1 MRPERISEHMRKE
14 QEYQAMLNEE
24 LKEYLKV
31 TKITARER
39 KALREWVAAG
49 HSVHENN
56 AMAVSEGGYP
66 IDFLDIYREE
76 EELRQATKDM
86 SPEESRKY
94 MMDYYGYSDESGD
107 NEPEPLDDI
116 DFSKLE
122 GKDLDFIFGN

>member
-1 MRPERISEHMRKE
+1 MKPERISEHMIKE
-14 QEYQAMLNEE
+14 QEYQAMLDEE
-24 LKEYLKV
+24 LKEYLKE
-31 TKITARER
+31 TKMTAKEC

-56 AMAVSEGGYP
+56 AMAVCVGGYP

-76 EELRQATKDM
+76 EELRQATKGM
-86 SPEESRKY
+86 NPEDARKY
-94 MMDYYGYSDESGD
+94 MMDYYGYTDSPRD

-116 DFSKLE
+116 DCSKLE

>member
-1 MRPERISEHMRKE
+1 MTIE
-14 QEYQAMLNEE
+14 QEYQNALNEE
-24 LKEYLKV
+24 LKEYLKE
-31 TKITARER
+31 TKMTARER

-76 EELRQATKDM
+76 EELRQATKGL
-86 SPEESRKY
+86 SPEDARKY
-94 MMDYYGYSDESGD
+94 MMDYYGYTDEPSDHD
-107 NEPEPLDDI
+107 PEPLDDI

>member
-1 MRPERISEHMRKE
+1 
-14 QEYQAMLNEE
+14 
-24 LKEYLKV
+24 
-31 TKITARER
+31 
-39 KALREWVAAG
+39 
-49 HSVHENN
+49 
-56 AMAVSEGGYP
+56 
-66 IDFLDIYREE
+66 
-76 EELRQATKDM
+76 M

>member
-1 MRPERISEHMRKE
+1 MKPERISEHMIKE
-14 QEYQAMLNEE
+14 QEYQAMLDEE
-24 LKEYLKV
+24 LKEYLKE
-31 TKITARER
+31 TKMTAKEC

-56 AMAVSEGGYP
+56 AMAVCEGGYP

-76 EELRQATKDM
+76 EELRQATKGMNPGDA
-86 SPEESRKY
+86 RKY
-94 MMDYYGYSDESGD
+94 MMDYYGYTDSPRD
-107 NEPEPLDDI
+107 NEPGPLDDI

>member
-1 MRPERISEHMRKE
+1 MKSERISEHMIKE
-14 QEYQAMLNEE
+14 QEYQVMLDEE
-24 LKEYLKV
+24 LKEYLKD
-31 TKITARER
+31 TKITAKER

-86 SPEESRKY
+86 SPEDARKY
-94 MMDYYGYSDESGD
+94 MMNYYGYTD
-107 NEPEPLDDI
+107 NIRDHDPEPLDDI

-122 GKDLDFIFGN
+122 GKDLDFILGN